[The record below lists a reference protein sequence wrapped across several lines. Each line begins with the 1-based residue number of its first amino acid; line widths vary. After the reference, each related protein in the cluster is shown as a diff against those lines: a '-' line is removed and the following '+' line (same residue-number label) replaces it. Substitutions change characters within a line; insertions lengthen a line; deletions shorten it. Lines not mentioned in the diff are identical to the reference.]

1 MRPGAECIVYPP
13 AGEFVLPR
21 EVSGPLAFIAGG
33 IGITPILAQ
42 LRSLAGMRYA
52 APVSLIY
59 VAKTADDLAFREAIS
74 ACGEKLKRFELRIF
88 LSRQTAGAP
97 GPAPRSGR
105 PDLQAEIAAHLFV
118 CGHPSMIEQARSA
131 HAALGRANDR
141 LHFELFTAAPSTAEQ
156 AEAANEAEI
165 RIASRNFRGT
175 WKRSDGSLLSWLEE
189 NTGSRPPAACRSG
202 ICRTCRAPLLSGR
215 VVYPASVA
223 PPGPAEVLL
232 CCAMPQTDIEI
243 ELPNP

>member
-1 MRPGAECIVYPP
+1 M
-13 AGEFVLPR
+13 PR

-42 LRSLAGMRYA
+42 LQSLAGMRSA
-52 APVSLIY
+52 AAVSLIY

-74 ACGEKLKRFELRIF
+74 ACGEKLERFDLRIF
-88 LSRQTAGAP
+88 LTGQSAGAA

-105 PDLQAEIAAHLFV
+105 PDLQAEIAALDRESHLFV
-118 CGHPSMIEQARSA
+118 CGPPSMIEQARSA

-165 RIASRNFRGT
+165 RIASRNFLGT
-175 WKRSDGSLLSWLEE
+175 WQRSDGPLLSWLEAK
-189 NTGSRPPAACRSG
+189 TGSRPPAACRSG

-243 ELPNP
+243 ELPNT